1 MNQYIVPQ
9 EDIYGDNFLFPYV
22 SGLNIPP
29 HHQVHITLRTDLSD
43 LEEISFRNLRLIAKK
58 LEIVGRRDMNKET
71 LINAIRHSF
80 VF

>member
-29 HHQVHITLRTDLSD
+29 HHHWG
-43 LEEISFRNLRLIAKK
+43 FRM
-58 LEIVGRRDMNKET
+58 GM
-71 LINAIRHSF
+71 IRYYK
-80 VF
+80 